1 MLVKLQKQQQQKKP
15 NAYGLFFLHH
25 SSIPSCEDKIF
36 ANSRKT
42 ESLAGA

>member
-1 MLVKLQKQQQQKKP
+1 MLVKLQKQQKKKT

-42 ESLAGA
+42 ESLAAA